1 MFDVIVYATDGSPA
15 AASALP
21 VARGLARTTGAKLIV
36 AHVDELVHERGG
48 LHAHPDEE
56 QLLDAIRRTVAELR
70 EEGIDAEL
78 QIATASTGGPAHV
91 IAEVAE
97 KAGADL
103 IVAGARG
110 HGRIAGLLLGS
121 VTHRLLH
128 IARCPVLTVPAG
140 RDEPAAD

>member
-1 MFDVIVYATDGSPA
+1 MFDVIVYATDGSSA
-15 AASALP
+15 ASSALP
-21 VARGLARTTGAKLIV
+21 LARGLAKTSGAKLIV
-36 AHVDELVHERGG
+36 AHVDELVHARGG
-48 LHAHPDEE
+48 LHTHPDEE

-91 IAEVAE
+91 IAEVAH

-128 IARCPVLTVPAG
+128 IAHCPVLTVPAG
-140 RDEPAAD
+140 RGEPAG